1 MSSSGGW
8 SRSPPPPTRPGTS
21 TQDARSPRSGARAG
35 QPAPSA
41 GPPRFDV
48 EVVPF
53 RPGAV
58 HAPIRPAGAGWAWG
72 VPTPAAEFRVTCR
85 GGSARA
91 DEVEVTLLRGGS
103 VYFQERLTGSF
114 TQPDVFHSWP
124 WNGRDQ
130 RGVLDTRELRKGGFT
145 VRVAAR
151 RGGQPVAQSE
161 TRFPVR
167 IANAPDWLDVRLES
181 ATRTAL
187 ATLGVKIR
195 YALKLRHM
203 AQVTGLGAVQWIDP
217 FARDLEDFGAV
228 MSGYERNALAA
239 LLQSGVQRYWSR
251 RRGQPL
257 AGGGTADRS
266 VTIGG
271 HATSV
276 TAQADLRDS
285 DAIAVDLFWVEPNRY
300 MRSMKST
307 LAVASIYYNAG
318 RFTDPARADLDF
330 EAIAGH
336 ELGHSILRET
346 NSFMHS
352 VTHKGST
359 GLSQSVVAS
368 QTGHPF
374 APAEIDLMQY
384 YDRTKDANGQRPPDY
399 YDRLV
404 AAEADVAALLAIPK
418 LRFGL

>member
-1 MSSSGGW
+1 V
-8 SRSPPPPTRPGTS
+8 
-21 TQDARSPRSGARAG
+21 
-35 QPAPSA
+35 
-41 GPPRFDV
+41 DV
-48 EVVPF
+48 TVL
-53 RPGAV
+53 
-58 HAPIRPAGAGWAWG
+58 
-72 VPTPAAEFRVTCR
+72 R
-85 GGSARA
+85 GGSA
-91 DEVEVTLLRGGS
+91 
-103 VYFQERLTGSF
+103 YFQERLTGSF
-114 TQPDVFHSWP
+114 TQPDVFHSWL

-130 RGVLDTRELRKGGFT
+130 RGVLDTRELRKGGFS

-167 IANAPDWLDVRLES
+167 VVGPDWLDVRLES

-195 YALKLRHM
+195 FALKLRHM
-203 AQVTGLGAVQWIDP
+203 AQVTGLGPVQWIDP
-217 FARDLEDFGAV
+217 FARDLRDFGAV

-257 AGGGTADRS
+257 AGGGTANRS
-266 VTIGG
+266 VAIGG

-276 TAQADLRDS
+276 TTEADLRDS
-285 DAIAVDLFWVEPNRY
+285 DAIEVDLFWVEPSRY
-300 MRSMKST
+300 MRSMNST

-318 RFTDPARADLDF
+318 WLPNGNRADRDF

-336 ELGHSILRET
+336 EIGHSILREAD
-346 NSFMHS
+346 SFMHS

-359 GLSQSVVAS
+359 RLTQSVVAS
-368 QTGHPF
+368 QPGHPL

-384 YDRTKDANGQRPPDY
+384 YDRSKNVKGNRPADY

-404 AAEADVAALLAIPK
+404 AAEEDVAALLAIPR

>member
-1 MSSSGGW
+1 MA
-8 SRSPPPPTRPGTS
+8 GT
-21 TQDARSPRSGARAG
+21 
-35 QPAPSA
+35 
-41 GPPRFDV
+41 PRFDV

-53 RPGAV
+53 RQGAV
-58 HAPIRPAGAGWAWG
+58 HAPIRPAGSGWAWG

-103 VYFQERLTGSF
+103 TYCQERLTGSF
-114 TQPDVFHSWP
+114 TQPDVFHAWL

-130 RGVLDTRELRKGGFT
+130 RGVLDTRELRKGGFSI
-145 VRVAAR
+145 RVAAR
-151 RGGQPVAQSE
+151 RGGQSVAQSE

-167 IANAPDWLDVRLES
+167 VVSAPDWLDVRLES
-181 ATRTAL
+181 STRTAL

-203 AQVTGLGAVQWIDP
+203 AQVTGLGPVQWIDP
-217 FARDLEDFGAV
+217 FARDLEDFGAL
-228 MSGYERNALAA
+228 MSGYERSALTA
-239 LLQSGVQRYWSR
+239 LLRTGVQRYWSR
-251 RRGQPL
+251 RTGQPL
-257 AGGGTADRS
+257 AGGGTANRS
-266 VTIGG
+266 VTIAGQ
-271 HATSV
+271 AISV
-276 TAQADLRDS
+276 TTEADIRDT
-285 DAIAVDLFWVEPNRY
+285 DAIAVDLFWVEPHRY
-300 MRSMKST
+300 MRSMNST

-318 RFTDPARADLDF
+318 RFTDPTRADLDF

-346 NSFMHS
+346 NSFVHS

-359 GLSQSVVAS
+359 GLNQSVVAS
-368 QTGHPF
+368 QSGHPL

-384 YDRTKDANGQRPPDY
+384 YDVSKNPSGLRPPDY
-399 YDRLV
+399 YHRLV
-404 AAEADVAALLAIPK
+404 AAEADVAALLAITK